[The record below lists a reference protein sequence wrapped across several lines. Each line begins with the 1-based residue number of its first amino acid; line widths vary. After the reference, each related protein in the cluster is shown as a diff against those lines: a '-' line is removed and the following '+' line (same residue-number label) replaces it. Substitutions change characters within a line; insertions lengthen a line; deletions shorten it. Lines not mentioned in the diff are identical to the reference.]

1 VRVQNTIFQRR
12 RAERFAQ
19 LLEEA
24 GRRRHSRS
32 PLDDELAAY
41 VSLGDRLRHAPH
53 PAQAS
58 PEEDFRTSLR
68 AMLVATAQREGIGRV
83 AVGTPAPGRATVGG
97 AIKTAPRGEGEST
110 APVRVGLRSR
120 RARGAIIVGL
130 AAGTLALSGMSA
142 ASGDAMPG
150 DALYGVK
157 RSTES
162 ARLAL
167 TTTDMMRGQ
176 LYLDFAGTRANE
188 VRDRARRGDSG
199 GSANLLGDMDNQTV
213 QGIRL
218 LTNWA
223 VERHDASALDFI
235 DAWITTQRARL
246 NGLPPGAVGQRVG
259 QSLTL
264 LTMVQQRSAKLRAT
278 LACGAAPGKAD
289 RLGPAP
295 GDCAA
300 PNGNGGARGGSSS
313 GTGSAGGGTGSSG
326 GGSLIVPAP
335 AGGGTEPSSTP
346 SPAGNPQASPTTAIN
361 PQVPQSAKPSPD
373 HKAGAAATN
382 LLGGLL

>member
-1 VRVQNTIFQRR
+1 VHNTLFQRR

-32 PLDDELAAY
+32 PMDDELAQY
-41 VSLGDRLRHAPH
+41 VELGQRMRTARH
-53 PAQAS
+53 PAGAT
-58 PEEDFRTSLR
+58 PAGDFRTSLR
-68 AMLVATAQREGIGRV
+68 AMLVATAQREGIGR
-83 AVGTPAPGRATVGG
+83 AVNGATAPGRAAVGG
-97 AIKTAPRGEGEST
+97 TQSSRDEQGDVR
-110 APVRVGLRSR
+110 PVRVGLRSR
-120 RARGAIIVGL
+120 RTRGAIIVGL

-188 VRDRARRGDSG
+188 VRARRGDRAG
-199 GSANLLGDMDNQTV
+199 VTNLLGDMDNQTA

-218 LTNWA
+218 LTTWA
-223 VERHDASALDFI
+223 AERHDTGALDFV
-235 DAWITTQRARL
+235 DAWLTTQRARL
-246 NGLPPGAVGQRVG
+246 ADMATTAAPRVG
-259 QSLTL
+259 QSLAL
-264 LTMVQQRSAKLRAT
+264 LSDIQHRSTKLRAA
-278 LACGAAPGKAD
+278 LACGVAIGGAD
-289 RLGPAP
+289 RLGPVP

-300 PNGNGGARGGSSS
+300 TGVSGGTRGGGS
-313 GTGSAGGGTGSSG
+313 GSGSVGGSSG
-326 GGSLIVPAP
+326 GAGNSGGGTSPVVPAP
-335 AGGGTEPSSTP
+335 AGTDPTAVP
-346 SPAGNPQASPTTAIN
+346 SPAVNPQSSPTQATN
-361 PQVPQSAKPSPD
+361 PQEPKSAKPSPD
-373 HKAGAAATN
+373 HKAGAASVTS

>member
-32 PLDDELAAY
+32 PLDDELAGY
-41 VSLGDRLRHAPH
+41 VSLGERLRRTQH
-53 PAQAS
+53 PGRAT

-68 AMLVATAQREGIGRV
+68 AMLVATAQRDGIGRT
-83 AVGTPAPGRATVGG
+83 AVGAPTAGRAAVAATQT
-97 AIKTAPRGEGEST
+97 TASRGNKDS
-110 APVRVGLRSR
+110 VRPAAVGLRSR

-150 DALYGVK
+150 DPLYGVK

-188 VRDRARRGDSG
+188 ARDRARRGDRTGLVSML
-199 GSANLLGDMDNQTV
+199 NDMDNQTV

-223 VERHDASALDFI
+223 VERNDSAALDFI
-235 DAWITTQRARL
+235 DAWVTTQRARL
-246 NGLPPGAVGQRVG
+246 TGLPAGSDGARLN
-259 QSLTL
+259 QSLAL
-264 LTMVQQRSAKLRAT
+264 LAGVQQRSAKLRAA
-278 LACGAAPGKAD
+278 LGCGAAPGKAD

-295 GDCAA
+295 TDCAVTS
-300 PNGNGGARGGSSS
+300 GNGTRGGSGSS
-313 GTGSAGGGTGSSG
+313 GAGSAGGSQGKPAGNNPA
-326 GGSLIVPAP
+326 VPAP
-335 AGGGTEPSSTP
+335 AGGGGEPSTSP
-346 SPAGNPQASPTTAIN
+346 SPANPQSSPTEATN
-361 PQVPQSAKPSPD
+361 PQIPQSTNPSP
-373 HKAGAAATN
+373 KAGRAITG
-382 LLGGLL
+382 LLGGLI